1 MDEAVTIPLASLL
14 FFLLLFGFLALMRYM
29 SYRETLD
36 LAEKGLV
43 RGDLRRGG
51 NGKDTLRW
59 GIVITAVGLALC
71 IGLYPLGFVTGTRFP
86 LGLGPWMLAGL
97 LPTFF
102 GLGLVLIYV
111 VTREKEDDPAENHG
125 AGGPKA
131 KDESP
136 RMKDEG

>member
-1 MDEAVTIPLASLL
+1 
-14 FFLLLFGFLALMRYM
+14 M

-102 GLGLVLIYV
+102 GVGLVLIYV
-111 VTREKEDDPAENHG
+111 LTREKDDEGGQQKDDRAGERG
-125 AGGPKA
+125 AGGG
-131 KDESP
+131 
-136 RMKDEG
+136 RLKDEG